1 MDLKNKNLT
10 NIAAAVIVLF
20 GITAAL
26 WLFAKY
32 LLGALLPFI
41 IAWGAAFA
49 VRPISEWLGRFTR
62 APQKLL
68 RAALVLVII
77 FLSALGLWFGLRR
90 LFLELADLVE
100 YVNLNPD
107 IFRELFSLVD
117 GDGFSLF
124 EEKGGFGEE
133 IISRLN
139 DAIGIFVSES
149 LGGLLESF
157 VELVGKIVRRLP
169 GALLFVAVT
178 IIASVYFALDLGRIN
193 RAILLVFP
201 SGWREY
207 LLNLKRGVVST
218 ALAYLRAYLSITFIV
233 FSMLLVGFLLLRV
246 EYAFILALV
255 FALLDLLPV
264 LGVGLFLLP
273 WSTVCFFL
281 GDFKMGVG
289 LALLFFVVVT
299 VRQIA
304 EPKLIGSRL
313 GLHPLLIL
321 GAMYVGLGLFGGA
334 GMIFGP
340 LAALAVKSCIDAR
353 DSNGKTAPERLSG
366 AAKGD

>member
-1 MDLKNKNLT
+1 MNLKNKNLT
-10 NIAAAVIVLF
+10 NTAAAVIVLF

-62 APQKLL
+62 MPRKLL
-68 RAALVLVII
+68 RAALVLII
-77 FLSALGLWFGLRR
+77 ILLSAIGLWFGLRR
-90 LFLELADLVE
+90 LFLELVNLVE

-107 IFRELFSLVD
+107 VFRELFSLVD

-124 EEKGGFGEE
+124 EERAGFGAE
-133 IISRLN
+133 IVSRLN
-139 DAIGIFVSES
+139 EAIGIFISET
-149 LGGLLESF
+149 LGGFVDSL
-157 VELVGKIVRRLP
+157 VELVGTIVRRLP

-178 IIASVYFALDLGRIN
+178 VIASVYFALDLGRIN
-193 RAILLVFP
+193 RAILLLLP

-207 LLNLKRGVVST
+207 MLNLKRGVVST
-218 ALAYLRAYLSITFIV
+218 ALGYLRAYLSITFLV
-233 FSMLLVGFLLLRV
+233 FSMLLVGFLVLRV

-273 WSTVCFFL
+273 WSVGCFLF

-304 EPKLIGSRL
+304 EPKIIGARL
-313 GLHPLLIL
+313 GIHPLLIL

-340 LAALAVKSCIDAR
+340 LAALVVKSCIDVR
-353 DSNGKTAPERLSG
+353 TSNEKAAPDLSG